1 MPSALTILFLTQLP
15 QTQHLPAPKW
25 GVAPGG
31 AVTAWCE
38 CRCRGARVLLYKA
51 GDPEARQGKDPPE
64 DVAQFSIHNVS
75 QRDAGS
81 YSCRYSIKSDLSV
94 WSEPRDTMEQVVAEG
109 TDPAGP
115 QQPDPPMMEPEGEGP
130 GVRWFY
136 ARRGNRPDPAWNGA
150 GSHPPEQHRA
160 SPVDTSAGLEAA
172 DSGPYPKD
180 KVVDEEVKLEDDVGP
195 TAGSSGQSGTLLHS
209 GGV

>member
-1 MPSALTILFLTQLP
+1 MPSALAIQDSQEP
-15 QTQHLPAPKW
+15 SYPKPNISLHPSG

-31 AVTAWCE
+31 AVTVQCE

-94 WSEPRDTMEQVVAEG
+94 WSEPSDAMELVVAAAAPPG
-109 TDPAGP
+109 C
-115 QQPDPPMMEPEGEGP
+115 PDFTHPDIAHLALSTMVLLIVGLILAEAHYSRPRVEP
-130 GVRWFY
+130 
-136 ARRGNRPDPAWNGA
+136 
-150 GSHPPEQHRA
+150 
-160 SPVDTSAGLEAA
+160 
-172 DSGPYPKD
+172 
-180 KVVDEEVKLEDDVGP
+180 
-195 TAGSSGQSGTLLHS
+195 GSSRAEKKISTGDELFPLA
-209 GGV
+209 GVKRRHKTSCSQTPLPR

>member
-1 MPSALTILFLTQLP
+1 MPSALTVLFSLP

-31 AVTAWCE
+31 AVTVRCE
-38 CRCRGARVLLYKA
+38 CWCRGARVLLYKA
-51 GDPEARQGKDPPE
+51 GDPEARQDKDPPE
-64 DVAQFSIHNVS
+64 DVAQFSIHNMS

-94 WSEPRDTMEQVVAEG
+94 WSEPSDAMELVVAEG

-115 QQPDPPMMEPEGEGP
+115 QQPDPPMMEPEGEGGRP

-136 ARRGNRPDPAWNGA
+136 SRRGNRPDPAWSGT
-150 GSHPPEQHRA
+150 GSHPPEQSRA
-160 SPVDTSAGLEAA
+160 SSSPPGCPDFTHADITRLALSAMVLAEAHY
-172 DSGPYPKD
+172 SLPR
-180 KVVDEEVKLEDDVGP
+180 VV
-195 TAGSSGQSGTLLHS
+195 S
-209 GGV
+209 